1 MGSFFVTTL
10 SDAIGKEGAGFF
22 IVYSKTNIICTD
34 SYPID
39 MKWKVEM
46 EARALNRALEKIS
59 ELNGRCSNIFISSNE
74 FYKLLQ
80 GNEDLVQWHSSNYI
94 NEIRQRISYLTDPQI
109 DLIHHSWNKIAI
121 LLANQGIKATQLSLY
136 HQGMEKPKWLV
147 KVIHQTRFHF

>member
-1 MGSFFVTTL
+1 
-10 SDAIGKEGAGFF
+10 
-22 IVYSKTNIICTD
+22 
-34 SYPID
+34 

-46 EARALNRALEKIS
+46 EGRALNRALEKIS

-80 GNEDLVQWHSSNYI
+80 GNEDLVQWRSSNYI